1 MPSQGTVLRRK
12 EISADQALAS
22 SHTVPRRKNRGENT
36 LTLET
41 LEWGCGKEEGKGWKQ
56 GNKGRRTKKKLREI
70 QRE

>member
-1 MPSQGTVLRRK
+1 
-12 EISADQALAS
+12 
-22 SHTVPRRKNRGENT
+22 VPRRKNRGENT